1 MAANSPP
8 AFDEQT
14 LLHALQQGDRRACD
28 ELVRH
33 YAPRL
38 YNVALRLVGRPD
50 EAEDVLQETF
60 IAACQKIKQ
69 FKGKARLGTWLY
81 RIATNNG
88 LMRLRRRTPAIS
100 LDELAESWEE
110 AEPHIVQPWPENP
123 EKAVDMAELRAV
135 MEEAIR
141 TLPESLR
148 VAFVLRDIEG
158 LSTQEAAE
166 VLGISP
172 GALKV
177 RLHRARLLLR
187 ERLAEYFA
195 SAQEE
200 GTR

>member
-1 MAANSPP
+1 MATNSAPV
-8 AFDEQT
+8 FDEQT
-14 LLHALQQGDRRACD
+14 LLSALRRGDRRACD

-38 YNVALRLVGRPD
+38 YNVALRLVGSPD

-88 LMRLRRRTPAIS
+88 LMRLRRREPALS
-100 LDELAESWEE
+100 LDELADSWDEVV
-110 AEPHIVQPWPENP
+110 EPRLLQPWPEDP
-123 EKAVDMAELRAV
+123 ERAVDLTELRAV

-141 TLPESLR
+141 DLPESLR
-148 VAFVLRDIEG
+148 LAFVLRDIEG
-158 LSTQEAAE
+158 LSTQEAAD

-172 GALKV
+172 AALKV

-195 SAQEE
+195 KAQ
-200 GTR
+200 GGKP